1 MFEGF
6 SPEAIDFLW
15 GIKFNNRKDWFDEH
29 KRQYLDALYEPMKAL
44 GEAVYEPFREIPGLC
59 LHVSRIYRDARYA
72 RGLPYKDS
80 LWLSLRHDGDY
91 WAACPCLYFD
101 LHPDYYGY
109 GFGVV
114 YPSAASME
122 RFRRMLTDRPDEF
135 LQLAADVQRATGFP
149 VSGDVYRRKKPCPD
163 ARLEPYYNLRN
174 ILCLTERPIGP
185 DLFSPALTGTVADTL
200 RKLLPL
206 YQYCQKFAY

>member
-6 SPEAIDFLW
+6 LPEAIDFLW
-15 GIKFNNRKDWFDEH
+15 GIKFNNRKDWFDAH

-44 GEAVYEPFREIPGLC
+44 GEAVYEPLRDIPGLR

-91 WAACPCLYFD
+91 WAARPCLYFD
-101 LHPDYYGY
+101 LHPDFYGY

-122 RFRRMLTDRPDEF
+122 RFRRMITGRPDEF
-135 LQLAADVQRATGFP
+135 LQLAADIQRSTGFAIG
-149 VSGDVYRRKKPCPD
+149 GDVYRRKKPCPD
-163 ARLEPYYNLRN
+163 RRLEPYYNLRSL
-174 ILCLTERPIGP
+174 LCLTERPVG
-185 DLFSPALTGTVADTL
+185 PALFEPALAGTVADTL
-200 RKLLPL
+200 QKLLPL